1 MQLNQ
6 GEIFAGSECDR
17 WYSRNR
23 TALEKLD
30 LDNDFPLRVM
40 ELYRLRPRRVL
51 EIGASNGFRLAAIA
65 ERYGAETVAVELS
78 AEAVLDGQAKYPEVK
93 FVRAP
98 SHEIPLDEPFDL
110 VIVNGVFCVVDRA
123 QLLRS
128 VAETDRLLKDGGHLL
143 LGDFL
148 PANLLKVR
156 YHPLMDQKLYTYKQ
170 DYAAAFMA
178 SGLYHPACLLTAD
191 FHSRDLQADAPENDR
206 FCVWLLR
213 KMLHDHY
220 AESALRR

>member
-1 MQLNQ
+1 MQHNQ

-23 TALEKLD
+23 TALEGLD

-40 ELYRLRPRRVL
+40 ELYRLKPRRVL
-51 EIGASNGFRLAAIA
+51 EIGAANGFRLAAIA

-78 AEAVLDGQAKYPEVK
+78 AEAVLDGQAKYPDVK

-98 SHEIPLDEPFDL
+98 SHEIPVEGPFDL

-128 VAETDRLLKDGGHLL
+128 VAEADRLLGDGGYLL

-148 PANLLKVR
+148 PANLVKVR
-156 YHPLMDQKLYTYKQ
+156 YHHLMEQELYT
-170 DYAAAFMA
+170 
-178 SGLYHPACLLTAD
+178 
-191 FHSRDLQADAPENDR
+191 
-206 FCVWLLR
+206 
-213 KMLHDHY
+213 
-220 AESALRR
+220 